1 LLKFKVINKGTI
13 GYNGEYRTSMPLSKK
28 TKQILDQKLEELN
41 SCRPIQH
48 TVLRKIREYFQI
60 EMTYNSNAI
69 EGNTLTLKETAWVIQ
84 EGITIKGKPLKDHL
98 EAKNQKEA
106 LDFLYELID
115 SKKQNTIS
123 ERLIRE
129 IHHLIVKE
137 SDTDIAG
144 KYREGNVIITG
155 ADHTPPEGFNVP
167 SEMQSLI
174 KWINTNKA
182 KIHPVELAAIVHHKL
197 VYIHP
202 FWDGNGRISRIIMN
216 VFIMQAGFPMAI
228 ILKNDRK
235 RYYRVLSEADKG
247 DYSPFSEFV
256 AQSVI
261 RSLNMY
267 LKFLKPR
274 QKNNEKHISLE
285 ELAKNSP
292 YSATYL
298 RKLATQGKLEAF
310 KEGRNWLS
318 SQKALE
324 EYMNS
329 VGKKF

>member
-1 LLKFKVINKGTI
+1 
-13 GYNGEYRTSMPLSKK
+13 MALSSKTKK
-28 TKQILDQKLEELN
+28 TLDQKLKELN
-41 SCRPIQH
+41 ACRPIPK
-48 TVLRKIREYFQI
+48 TVLAKIRKHFQI

-69 EGNTLTLKETAWVIQ
+69 EGNSLTLKETAWVIQ

-98 EAKNQKEA
+98 EAKNQNEA

-115 SKKQNTIS
+115 SKKQNTLS

-129 IHHLIVKE
+129 IHHLVVKE
-137 SDTDIAG
+137 SDCDIAG
-144 KYREGNVIITG
+144 KYREGNVVITG

-167 SEMQSLI
+167 SEMQALI
-174 KWINTNKA
+174 RWINANKS
-182 KIHPVELAAIVHHKL
+182 KLHPVELAAMIHHKL

-216 VFIMQAGFPMAI
+216 LLIMQAGFPMAI

-247 DYSPFSEFV
+247 DYVAFCEFV
-256 AQSVI
+256 AQSVM
-261 RSLNMY
+261 RSLNLY
-267 LKFLKPR
+267 LKFLKPK
-274 QKNNEKHISLE
+274 QSNEEKYISLKK
-285 ELAKNSP
+285 LASRGP
-292 YSATYL
+292 YSANYL

-318 SQKALE
+318 SQKALN
-324 EYMNS
+324 EYIEK
-329 VGKKF
+329 VR